1 MYILLAIINVIKI
14 INEIIKYIKFISKEY
29 TIAIK
34 AIDIKSSTT
43 AKDNK
48 NTLSAGLNLLENKIN
63 IPTANAISV
72 DIGIQNP
79 LKKGL
84 FLFIN
89 ININAGTITPP
100 IDAKTGKEA
109 FLNDDRFP
117 YNISDFISNPA
128 TKKNTD
134 IRNSFINICIEN
146 SFIIYTSF
154 NM

>member
-1 MYILLAIINVIKI
+1 M
-14 INEIIKYIKFISKEY
+14 
-29 TIAIK
+29 AIK

-48 NTLSAGLNLLENKIN
+48 NTLRAGLNLLENKIN

-72 DIGIQNP
+72 DIGMQNP
-79 LKKGL
+79 LKNWL

-109 FLNDDRFP
+109 FFNDDRLP
-117 YNISDFISNPA
+117 YNISDFISHL
-128 TKKNTD
+128 KQ
-134 IRNSFINICIEN
+134 E
-146 SFIIYTSF
+146 
-154 NM
+154 

>member
-63 IPTANAISV
+63 IENLEADVEEEQARIKLTIISKPK
-72 DIGIQNP
+72 IN
-79 LKKGL
+79 L
-84 FLFIN
+84 IN
-89 ININAGTITPP
+89 IIDKLQKIKDVRNI
-100 IDAKTGKEA
+100 K
-109 FLNDDRFP
+109 
-117 YNISDFISNPA
+117 
-128 TKKNTD
+128 
-134 IRNSFINICIEN
+134 IEE
-146 SFIIYTSF
+146 
-154 NM
+154 

>member
-1 MYILLAIINVIKI
+1 MAIIKVIKI
-14 INEIIKYIKFISKEY
+14 ANEIIKYVKFISKEY
-29 TIAIK
+29 TRAIK

-79 LKKGL
+79 LKNGL
-84 FLFIN
+84 FLFMN

-100 IDAKTGKEA
+100 MDAKTGKEA
-109 FLNDDRFP
+109 FLKDDRLP
-117 YNISDFISNPA
+117 CNISAFISKPA
-128 TKKNTD
+128 TKKNID
-134 IRNSFINICIEN
+134 IKNSFINICIEN
-146 SFIIYTSF
+146 SFTMYMSF
-154 NM
+154 NI

>member
-1 MYILLAIINVIKI
+1 MAIIKVIKI
-14 INEIIKYIKFISKEY
+14 ANEIIKYVKFISKEY
-29 TIAIK
+29 KMAIK

-79 LKKGL
+79 LKNGL
-84 FLFIN
+84 FLFMN

-100 IDAKTGKEA
+100 MDAKTGKEA
-109 FLNDDRFP
+109 FLKDDRLP
-117 YNISDFISNPA
+117 CNISAFISKPA
-128 TKKNTD
+128 TRKNID
-134 IRNSFINICIEN
+134 IKNSFINICIEN
-146 SFIIYTSF
+146 SFTMYMSF
-154 NM
+154 NI